1 MAVAIHI
8 SKNEDT
14 ERASNTVDN
23 DSGTGIPPKF
33 VTYELT
39 GYGFTVG
46 NGAVERYESRYMR
59 DTTRLTQATEKDI
72 V

>member
-23 DSGTGIPPKF
+23 DSIYRGPPMF
-33 VTYELT
+33 VTYRVI
-39 GYGFTVG
+39 GYGFKSD
-46 NGAVERYESRYMR
+46 NADLER
-59 DTTRLTQATEKDI
+59 
-72 V
+72 